1 MISTKTATR
10 FLPIEPKPEYSFRT
24 SAGTL
29 WVICELWMGITPKE
43 ATMRK
48 IVVSLAALAALSF
61 ALPYAAPAKADI
73 VVVHRHHHHH
83 WSHPQ
88 HQTVIIKHDH
98 D

>member
-1 MISTKTATR
+1 
-10 FLPIEPKPEYSFRT
+10 
-24 SAGTL
+24 
-29 WVICELWMGITPKE
+29 
-43 ATMRK
+43 MRK
-48 IVVSLAALAALSF
+48 IVVSLAALSALSF

-83 WSHPQ
+83 HWSHPQ

>member
-1 MISTKTATR
+1 
-10 FLPIEPKPEYSFRT
+10 
-24 SAGTL
+24 
-29 WVICELWMGITPKE
+29 
-43 ATMRK
+43 
-48 IVVSLAALAALSF
+48 
-61 ALPYAAPAKADI
+61 LPYAAPAKADI